1 MTSGRNVERTFD
13 LMRSTAASPAE
24 MLTPASS

>member
-1 MTSGRNVERTFD
+1 VERTFD
-13 LMRSTAASPAE
+13 LMRSTAASPAA